1 MSFSKALESI
11 SFVFILPFRRR
22 FVVVVVVVCEP
33 TNDARGAQRC
43 RVGKRAGGGAWAG
56 GGGADKEVQSDN
68 HHSFTIRNRKNRTRV
83 ETLRIQDNKK
93 KKKQERRTTPIPII
107 YRGLFFL
114 YLKKTLLLF
123 FYLNTN
129 TRTGRDR
136 KYFYFKKMGN
146 TGSESTGGTVKGA
159 GLGGGAW
166 DNGAKAERRLTAD
179 FLLFLF
185 FACVLLFQRH
195 VFDWKQR
202 KTTSFFRFFFG
213 SKVVVEVDVAPQLR
227 PSVAGG
233 AVAAVVAARPG
244 RSHRRRVGVAV
255 VGVAVVVVVAARRRQ
270 VGGAGAA
277 AAGDAVVAV
286 DVAAAAVPVRLGR
299 VPRVAV
305 EAVAGAAKVAVTGA
319 GADGAHR
326 RRSRQTLIFIK
337 TPPPKK

>member
-123 FYLNTN
+123 FLSKHEHEDW
-129 TRTGRDR
+129 TGP
-136 KYFYFKKMGN
+136 KIFLFKK
-146 TGSESTGGTVKGA
+146 
-159 GLGGGAW
+159 
-166 DNGAKAERRLTAD
+166 NG
-179 FLLFLF
+179 
-185 FACVLLFQRH
+185 QH
-195 VFDWKQR
+195 R
-202 KTTSFFRFFFG
+202 KRINRWNS
-213 SKVVVEVDVAPQLR
+213 
-227 PSVAGG
+227 
-233 AVAAVVAARPG
+233 
-244 RSHRRRVGVAV
+244 
-255 VGVAVVVVVAARRRQ
+255 
-270 VGGAGAA
+270 
-277 AAGDAVVAV
+277 
-286 DVAAAAVPVRLGR
+286 
-299 VPRVAV
+299 
-305 EAVAGAAKVAVTGA
+305 
-319 GADGAHR
+319 
-326 RRSRQTLIFIK
+326 
-337 TPPPKK
+337 